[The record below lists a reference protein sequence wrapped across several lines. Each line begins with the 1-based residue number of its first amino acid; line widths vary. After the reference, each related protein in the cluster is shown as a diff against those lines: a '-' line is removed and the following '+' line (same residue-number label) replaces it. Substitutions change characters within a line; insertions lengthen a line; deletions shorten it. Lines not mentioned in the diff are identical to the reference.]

1 MLFDYLVCVVHVRG
15 FLEERL
21 ADHLDLLRENGFL
34 LLEEDTLELKN
45 TQASLLL
52 GQHAGV
58 LEDFLAGPVT
68 VWLLKRQRRKLLS
81 VHPATGAQNIVVE
94 DAYTTFDKL
103 RPELD
108 YAYGSK
114 NSWMALRD
122 RQAFF
127 PKRKST
133 SSPNS
138 MKSRGT

>member
-21 ADHLDLLRENGFL
+21 SAHLELLVENGFL
-34 LLEEDTLELKN
+34 LLEEDTVELKH

-68 VWLLKRQRRKLLS
+68 IWLFKRQRRKIMQHS
-81 VHPATGAQNIVVE
+81 SNSSGAGGAAASLVVE

-114 NSWMALRD
+114 NNWMALRD

-127 PKRKST
+127 TKRKKT
-133 SSPNS
+133 H
-138 MKSRGT
+138 